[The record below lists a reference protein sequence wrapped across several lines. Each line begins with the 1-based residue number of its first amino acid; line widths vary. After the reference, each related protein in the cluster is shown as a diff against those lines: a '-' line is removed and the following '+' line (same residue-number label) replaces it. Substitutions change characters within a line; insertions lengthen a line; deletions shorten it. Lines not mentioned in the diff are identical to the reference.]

1 MRRFAV
7 LAVTL
12 ALAGCTTPL
21 DVGEKRYRD
30 GDRLGAL
37 EQWRDIPQDSF
48 QYESAR
54 KRIAEVEDEFQQLVV
69 RYKQRAR
76 YFERKERLAE
86 SILNYRLAAKL
97 EPKDRA
103 TMAHVQ
109 ELSRLL
115 AARKDSVQS
124 EYTEAFQRGDLPS
137 ARARLATLRA
147 LDPFDSELEADRRA
161 FDTAL
166 RGRVDDLLTR
176 GRQGFTSG
184 RLGEAD
190 QAFRAV
196 LELDPEN
203 ASAQGYLSYI
213 AAMREDDA
221 APRPRST
228 TSVLP
233 RPPLDA
239 TEAQIRAEGFHQN
252 ALAAERRGEPFAAIQ
267 QDLRALEADKGHAG
281 AKRHL
286 VMLRQK
292 LSPDVDGL
300 IDSGRTSF
308 REEDL
313 QGALDQWRRALLVDP
328 GNERALGYVARTE
341 KLLDNLEQL
350 RADPDAAGPRR

>member
-1 MRRFAV
+1 MRRFAA
-7 LAVTL
+7 LALML

-21 DVGEKRYRD
+21 EMGEKRYRE

-48 QYESAR
+48 QYDAAR

-97 EPKDRA
+97 EPDDRE

-115 AARKDSVQS
+115 AARKASVQAD
-124 EYTEAFQRGDLPS
+124 YAEAFQRGDLAG
-137 ARARLATLRA
+137 ARACLATLRT
-147 LDPFDSELEADRRA
+147 LDPFDSELETDTRN

-166 RGRVDDLLTR
+166 RGRVDDLLAR

-184 RLGEAD
+184 RLGDAETS
-190 QAFRAV
+190 FRAA

-213 AAMREDDA
+213 AAMREDDS
-221 APRPRST
+221 PQKRRT
-228 TSVLP
+228 TTTPLP

-252 ALAAERRGEPFAAIQ
+252 ALAAERRGELYAAIQ
-267 QDLRALEADKGHAG
+267 QELRALDADRSHAD

-286 VMLRQK
+286 AMLRQK

-300 IDSGRTSF
+300 IDSGRTAF
-308 REEDL
+308 REENL
-313 QGALDQWRRALLVDP
+313 LGALDQWRRALLVDP
-328 GNERALGYVARTE
+328 GNERALAYVARTE
-341 KLLDNLEQL
+341 KLLENLEQL
-350 RADPDAAGPRR
+350 RAEPDTTGPRR